1 MQVLGVVWVE
11 IVSACLSI
19 VRGCFESK
27 LCGTLE
33 ISGKGRN
40 GWERDGRL
48 GDDKVGGDGQVVVT
62 DERGLRVPA
71 ACRDSR
77 GRGDL
82 VAIPVDPT
90 HTHTHTLA
98 GPPWALLA
106 LVVKRPHLLKPR
118 KSCVNRVRLHS
129 YRGFPRLSIYEYSY
143 RGFPRLNIYECGSR
157 HPPFSLAVF
166 WRGTGA
172 TANPV

>member
-1 MQVLGVVWVE
+1 MTTRMG
-11 IVSACLSI
+11 
-19 VRGCFESK
+19 
-27 LCGTLE
+27 
-33 ISGKGRN
+33 
-40 GWERDGRL
+40 
-48 GDDKVGGDGQVVVT
+48 GGDGQVKLW
-62 DERGLRVPA
+62 RA
-71 ACRDSR
+71 ACAGSMSR
-77 GRGDL
+77 SSWPRRFRGD
-82 VAIPVDPT
+82 PSRPPPT
-90 HTHTHTLA
+90 HTHTHTHTLE

-118 KSCVNRVRLHS
+118 KSCVDRFLLHS

-172 TANPV
+172 TANLV

>member
-1 MQVLGVVWVE
+1 M
-11 IVSACLSI
+11 
-19 VRGCFESK
+19 
-27 LCGTLE
+27 
-33 ISGKGRN
+33 
-40 GWERDGRL
+40 
-48 GDDKVGGDGQVVVT
+48 
-62 DERGLRVPA
+62 RVPA
-71 ACRDSR
+71 ACRDPR
-77 GRGDL
+77 GRGDF
-82 VAIPVDPT
+82 VAIPVDPPHT
-90 HTHTHTLA
+90 HTHTHTLE

-118 KSCVNRVRLHS
+118 KSCVDRFLLHS

-172 TANPV
+172 TANLV